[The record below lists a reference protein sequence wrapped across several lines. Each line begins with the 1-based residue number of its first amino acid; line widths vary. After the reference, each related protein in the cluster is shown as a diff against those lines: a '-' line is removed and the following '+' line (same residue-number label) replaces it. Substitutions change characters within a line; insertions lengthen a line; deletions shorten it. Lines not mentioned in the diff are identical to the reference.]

1 MIKIAD
7 ITKKTDKE
15 LTDFIQSERA
25 ALAQA
30 VIDSRTKEV
39 KGVKIMAAHKRAIAR
54 ALTIA
59 REREI
64 AKQEEAVS

>member
-1 MIKIAD
+1 MIKID
-7 ITKKTDKE
+7 EITKKTDQE
-15 LTDFIQSERA
+15 LTDFIASEKA

-30 VIDSRTKEV
+30 IIDSRTKEV
-39 KGVKIMAAHKRAIAR
+39 KGVKILAAHKKHIAR

-64 AKQEEAVS
+64 AKQEAAS

>member
-1 MIKIAD
+1 MIKISE
-7 ITKKTDKE
+7 ITNKSDQE
-15 LTDFIQSERA
+15 LATFIASEKA

-30 VIDSRTKEV
+30 IIDSRTKEV
-39 KGVKIMAAHKRAIAR
+39 KGVKILSAHKKTIAR

-64 AKQEEAVS
+64 AKLEAAS

>member
-1 MIKIAD
+1 MKLSE
-7 ITKKTDKE
+7 ITKKTDQE
-15 LTDFIQSERA
+15 LTEFVASERK
-25 ALAQA
+25 ALEQA

-39 KGVKIMAAHKRAIAR
+39 KNVKSLAAHKVAIAR

-64 AKQEEAVS
+64 ANEEAAQ